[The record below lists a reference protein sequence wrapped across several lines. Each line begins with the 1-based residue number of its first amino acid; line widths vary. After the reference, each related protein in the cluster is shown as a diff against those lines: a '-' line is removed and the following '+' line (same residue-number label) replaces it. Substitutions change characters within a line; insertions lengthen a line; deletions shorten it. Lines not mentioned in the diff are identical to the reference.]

1 MPQITVISYPF
12 HVTKSLIRQRDSV
25 HW

>member
-12 HVTKSLIRQRDSV
+12 HGAKPLLRQRDSV